1 MRLYGR
7 NPVLERIKSNPRS
20 IKRIFVEHG
29 HPDSAYVNQKAKQ
42 FGLPVTMVP
51 ASKMLKLARD
61 VNSQGLLAE
70 VEGFSYLPFP
80 DLLAQAKEKHGTLVF
95 LDELNDPQNLGGI
108 MRSLGCLGHFYIVL
122 PTHHSVEVTETVLRV
137 SCGGD
142 NYVAVAKVANIAVA
156 ITKAKEEGFWIAG
169 SVVKN
174 GEDLTKTQF
183 QFPLG
188 IVIGSEQKGIRDV
201 IVKHLDL
208 AVTIPMAHDRMSF
221 NAAHATTILCY
232 GIARQR
238 SQYQETLQAQ
248 KK

>member
-29 HPDSAYVNQKAKQ
+29 HIDSAYVNQKAKQ
-42 FGLPVTMVP
+42 FGIPVTMVP
-51 ASKMLKLARD
+51 GSKMQKLARD

-70 VEGFSYLPFP
+70 IDGFSYLPF
-80 DLLAQAKEKHGTLVF
+80 DDMLTLAKEKNRTLVF

-108 MRSLGCLGHFYIVL
+108 MRTLGCLGDFYIVL

-142 NYVAVAKVANIAVA
+142 NYVGVSKVANLGLA
-156 ITKAKEEGFWIAG
+156 ITKAKAEGFWIAG
-169 SVVKN
+169 SVVAQ
-174 GEDLTKTQF
+174 GEDLTAIKF

-188 IVIGSEQKGIRDV
+188 VIIGSEQKGIREV
-201 IVKHLDL
+201 SRKHLDI
-208 AVTIPMAHDRMSF
+208 AVTIPMANERMSL

-232 GIARQR
+232 EIFCQR
-238 SQYQETLQAQ
+238 KNAKVNKE
-248 KK
+248 

>member
-29 HPDSAYVNQKAKQ
+29 HPDSTYVNQKAKQ
-42 FGLPVTMVP
+42 FGIPVTMVP
-51 ASKMLKLARD
+51 SSKMLKLARD

-70 VEGFSYLPFP
+70 IDGFSYLSFP
-80 DLLAQAKEKHGTLVF
+80 DLMAVAKEKNGTLVF

-108 MRSLGCLGHFYIVL
+108 MRSLGCLGNFYIVL

-142 NYVAVAKVANIAVA
+142 NYVGVAKVSNIALA

-169 SVVKN
+169 SVVKD
-174 GEDLTKTQF
+174 GQDVTETQF
-183 QFPLG
+183 QFPFAL
-188 IVIGSEQKGIRDV
+188 VIGSEQKGIREV
-201 IVKHLDL
+201 ITKHLDI
-208 AVTIPMAHDRMSF
+208 AVTIPMANPRMSF

-232 GIARQR
+232 EISRQR
-238 SQYQETLQAQ
+238 GQQREVKDT
-248 KK
+248 

>member
-1 MRLYGR
+1 
-7 NPVLERIKSNPRS
+7 
-20 IKRIFVEHG
+20 
-29 HPDSAYVNQKAKQ
+29 
-42 FGLPVTMVP
+42 
-51 ASKMLKLARD
+51 
-61 VNSQGLLAE
+61 
-70 VEGFSYLPFP
+70 
-80 DLLAQAKEKHGTLVF
+80 
-95 LDELNDPQNLGGI
+95 
-108 MRSLGCLGHFYIVL
+108 
-122 PTHHSVEVTETVLRV
+122 LRV

-232 GIARQR
+232 EIARQR